1 MDKKRVYL
9 GLIDMIML
17 EMIKSAELER
27 ATNIEEAKQQ
37 EQFFEKDIIE
47 EDIQIQCEE
56 YCSNVDDIKEAC
68 SELKHLIT
76 YWI

>member
-9 GLIDMIML
+9 GIIDMIML
-17 EMIKSAELER
+17 EMIKSAELEKD
-27 ATNIEEAKQQ
+27 TNIEEAKQQ
-37 EQFFEKDIIE
+37 EQFFKHEIIE
-47 EDIQIQCEE
+47 EDIKLHCEE
-56 YCSNVDDIKEAC
+56 YCNNVDDIKEAC

>member
-17 EMIKSAELER
+17 EMVKSAELER
-27 ATNIEEAKQQ
+27 DTNIEEAKQQ
-37 EQFFEKDIIE
+37 SHLFDEDVITE
-47 EDIQIQCEE
+47 ECDLACEE
-56 YCSNVDDIKEAC
+56 FVTNCDDIKEAC
-68 SELKHLIT
+68 QEIKHLIT

>member
-17 EMIKSAELER
+17 EMVKSAELER
-27 ATNIEEAKQQ
+27 DTNIEEAKQQ
-37 EQFFEKDIIE
+37 EQFFEYEIIE
-47 EDIQIQCEE
+47 EDIQLQCEE
-56 YCSNVDDIKEAC
+56 YCNNVDDIKEAC
-68 SELKHLIT
+68 QELKHLIN

>member
-17 EMIKSAELER
+17 EMVKSAELER
-27 ATNIEEAKQQ
+27 DTNIEEAKQQ
-37 EQFFEKDIIE
+37 EQFFEHEIIE
-47 EDIQIQCEE
+47 EDIKLQCEE

-68 SELKHLIT
+68 QELKHLIT

>member
-17 EMIKSAELER
+17 EMVKSAELER
-27 ATNIEEAKQQ
+27 DTNIEEAKQQ
-37 EQFFEKDIIE
+37 SHLFDEDVITE
-47 EDIQIQCEE
+47 EIDLACEE
-56 YCSNVDDIKEAC
+56 FVTNCDDIKEAC
-68 SELKHLIT
+68 QEIKHLIT

>member
-17 EMIKSAELER
+17 EMVKSAELER
-27 ATNIEEAKQQ
+27 DTNIEEAKQSAHL
-37 EQFFEKDIIE
+37 FDE
-47 EDIQIQCEE
+47 EVINEEVNLACEE
-56 YCSNVDDIKEAC
+56 YCTNVDDIKEAC
-68 SELKHLIT
+68 QELKHLIT